1 MKVVKQIGCNAVSA
15 EQSVKNNLN
24 SFQVPLKDHPT
35 EKSIM
40 GQSNQRHHP
49 PSVLTFPSV
58 HFISFEMFQWDG
70 KRTSRKLRSRRI
82 LCGQPFDGHHILHSR
97 REVATSLSYAF
108 LYRNQTTWF
117 CDNLLQ
123 ACVDVGSELPSIERT
138 RSEKLED
145 CLTNYSRLNVNKP
158 LSHSCCLK
166 RFQLATWCNQP
177 DDCPAF
183 LKLGVDPSAVNEY
196 GKLHCFF

>member
-1 MKVVKQIGCNAVSA
+1 MSA
-15 EQSVKNNLN
+15 ERSVKNNLN

-58 HFISFEMFQWDG
+58 HFISFEMFQWDAG
-70 KRTSRKLRSRRI
+70 ERTSRKLRSRRI
-82 LCGQPFDGHHILHSR
+82 LCGQPFDDHHILHSR

-117 CDNLLQ
+117 
-123 ACVDVGSELPSIERT
+123 VTISY
-138 RSEKLED
+138 KLVLMLVQNFPVLNEQEAKNWKTVQPTTLVST
-145 CLTNYSRLNVNKP
+145 LTNHFLIHAALNDSSRP
-158 LSHSCCLK
+158 LDAISLM
-166 RFQLATWCNQP
+166 TVQP
-177 DDCPAF
+177 SLSSEFILVP
-183 LKLGVDPSAVNEY
+183 
-196 GKLHCFF
+196 